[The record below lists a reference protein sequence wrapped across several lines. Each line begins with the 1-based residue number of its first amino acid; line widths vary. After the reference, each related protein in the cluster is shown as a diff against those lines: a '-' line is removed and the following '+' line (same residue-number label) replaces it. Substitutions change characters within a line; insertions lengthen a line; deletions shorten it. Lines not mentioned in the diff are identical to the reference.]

1 MKARQEFS
9 SHEDYKDYMRHYYA
23 GLAMS
28 NLVFDSMTATE
39 FDAMIE
45 DSVKIADALL
55 AKLSN

>member
-1 MKARQEFS
+1 
-9 SHEDYKDYMRHYYA
+9 
-23 GLAMS
+23 MS

-55 AKLSN
+55 AKLSK